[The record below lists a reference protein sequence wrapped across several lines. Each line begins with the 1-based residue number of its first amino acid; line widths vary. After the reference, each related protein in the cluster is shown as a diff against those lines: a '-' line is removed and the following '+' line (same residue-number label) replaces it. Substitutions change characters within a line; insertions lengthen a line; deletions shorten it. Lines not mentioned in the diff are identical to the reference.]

1 MATRQRIDPR
11 KGYAMTTTTT
21 VSIIGPAW
29 LADGVASV
37 VLIGMHLA
45 VGVVLIAGFNRPVSG

>member
-1 MATRQRIDPR
+1 
-11 KGYAMTTTTT
+11 MTTTTT